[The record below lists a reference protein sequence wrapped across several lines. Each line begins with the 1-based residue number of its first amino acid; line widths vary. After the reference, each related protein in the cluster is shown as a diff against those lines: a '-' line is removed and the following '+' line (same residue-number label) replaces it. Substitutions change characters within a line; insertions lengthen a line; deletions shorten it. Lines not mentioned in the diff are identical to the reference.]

1 MPDMWGALMLNI
13 SSYKRAGAERYFTE
27 KELLAPYDARD
38 KKTPNSVL
46 MGTGRKRK
54 TREVEGFCTRLE
66 YSQLLIDY
74 QSSEAKA
81 LAFDDGFTMTARL
94 WKLSGKEEKGSG
106 LVWYQ
111 ATFIES

>member
-1 MPDMWGALMLNI
+1 
-13 SSYKRAGAERYFTE
+13 
-27 KELLAPYDARD
+27 
-38 KKTPNSVL
+38 

-54 TREVEGFCTRLE
+54 TREVEGFCTRVE
-66 YSQLLIDY
+66 YSQLILDY

-94 WKLSGKEEKGSG
+94 WKLSGKEEKGSS

>member
-1 MPDMWGALMLNI
+1 MWGAVMLNI

-54 TREVEGFCTRLE
+54 TREIEGFCTRLE

-74 QSSEAKA
+74 QSSEVKA

-94 WKLSGKEEKGSG
+94 WKLSGMEQKGSD

>member
-1 MPDMWGALMLNI
+1 MWGALTLNI
-13 SSYKRAGAERYFTE
+13 SSYKRVGAERYFTE
-27 KELLAPYDARD
+27 KKLLAPYDARD

-74 QSSEAKA
+74 QSSGVKA
-81 LAFDDGFTMTARL
+81 LAFDDSFTMTARL